1 MKNKFIWKIIGVWF
15 LVVVVGNSLAY
26 SANMSSEQFDKANKI
41 YEESKF
47 SEALRLYSEIEKTG
61 SNWKLF
67 YNMGNCYYKLNQPV
81 LAKIYYLKA
90 RRLEPF
96 ESSIRKNIEIVN
108 TRLNDKIPYPEPD
121 FISRIIL
128 RIESII
134 SLNILS
140 FFLIV
145 FVLIL
150 NAFIFLLIYKGR
162 KRWIIYGVSFSLFI
176 VFLIGIYHI
185 YRVDK
190 FSRRNIAVITRENS
204 QLHSG
209 PGENDTVLFKV
220 NPGLEVKII
229 DQSRNWYQVSAS
241 SEIVGWIESDSI
253 EKI

>member
-1 MKNKFIWKIIGVWF
+1 MRNKYIWGIIGVWIF
-15 LVVVVGNSLAY
+15 VVMIGSSIAY
-26 SANMSSEQFDKANKI
+26 SANMSSEQFDKANKL
-41 YEESKF
+41 YEENKF
-47 SEALRLYSEIEKTG
+47 TEALRLYSKIEKTG

-90 RRLEPF
+90 RRFEPF

-108 TRLNDKIPYPEPD
+108 ARLNDKIPYPEPD
-121 FISRIIL
+121 FIARIIL

-140 FFLIV
+140 FLLIL

-162 KRWIIYGVSFSLFI
+162 KRWIIYGVSFSILI
-176 VFLIGIYHI
+176 VFFIGIYHI

-190 FSRRNIAVITRENS
+190 FNRRNVAVITRENC

-241 SEIVGWIESDSI
+241 SEIVGWIESDNI